1 MFQPIRAGR
10 LYEQIVDRIEQ
21 QVLNGELNAGD
32 RLPPERLLAEQFG
45 VSRTAVREAVKALR
59 QRGLI
64 EVYPGRGTFITDGT
78 SNALHRS
85 LGLAMRV
92 GHGDGVESLLE
103 LREII
108 EPAITA
114 KAAVYAT
121 DAQIEQ
127 LERLVEQMDTYLT
140 IPEKFMAADNSFHMV
155 IAAASGNALVPT
167 ILNSIVDILQEQRS
181 MIFRADGGQW
191 VAQEHHRN
199 ILNAIKNRQP
209 EIAQQSMLAHLAK
222 VREDYESAVE
232 RG

>member
-10 LYEQIVDRIEQ
+10 LYEQIVERIEQ

-64 EVYPGRGTFITDGT
+64 EVYPGRGTFVTDGT

-92 GHGDGVESLLE
+92 GQGDGVESLLE

-114 KAAVYAT
+114 KAAMFAT
-121 DAQIEQ
+121 DEQIEQ
-127 LERLVEQMDTYLT
+127 LEKLVDQMDAYLNV
-140 IPEKFMAADNSFHMV
+140 PNKFMTADNSFHMV
-155 IAAASGNALVPT
+155 IAAASGNSLVPT

-191 VAQEHHRN
+191 IAQEHHRN

-209 EIAQQSMLAHLAK
+209 EIAQKSMEDHLAQ
-222 VREDYESAVE
+222 VRADYESAI
-232 RG
+232 RR

>member
-10 LYEQIVDRIEQ
+10 LYEQIVDRIED
-21 QVLNGELNAGD
+21 QVLSGELNAGD

-92 GHGDGVESLLE
+92 GREDGVESLLE

-114 KAAVYAT
+114 KAALLAT
-121 DAQIEQ
+121 LIQIEQ
-127 LERLVEQMDTYLT
+127 LENCVEQMDMFLT
-140 IPEKFMAADNSFHMV
+140 IPEQFMAADNNFHMV
-155 IAAASGNALVPT
+155 LAAASGNVLVPA
-167 ILNSIVDILQEQRS
+167 ILNSIVDILQEQRM
-181 MIFRADGGQW
+181 MIFRADGGQII
-191 VAQEHHRN
+191 AQTHHRN
-199 ILNAIKNRQP
+199 ILQAIKDRNP
-209 EIAQQSMLAHLAK
+209 AAAKASMEAHLTQ
-222 VREDYESAVE
+222 VREDYESTKQ
-232 RG
+232 